1 MTLNEI
7 NEKIQKGINLLKQEN
22 GRIDLAEESGILL
35 NQLLGTLNQ
44 LPPPMG
50 TVLLKEAVE
59 QFININPGIRNIE
72 IANELNICSYDNNG
86 RNKNWFSWDI
96 LRLLL
101 KDERIEK
108 RGEEYYPVDNH

>member
-59 QFININPGIRNIE
+59 QFININPGIRNFE